1 MSEKE
6 PTSFYYVIP
15 GEVMHDPDLTIY
27 EKMLYG
33 LISGLS
39 NKYGHCFASN
49 EWIGKIIGLQERQI
63 QRYLKKMEMA
73 GYLRREIRSD
83 DENPF
88 KKYRYIYINT
98 YFKKSLPSVSHDS
111 SGMSSMTASDMS
123 SMTGII
129 SEENTLI
136 SEDTHTP
143 PSKASANAV
152 RACKFFIEKIKE
164 VNPKFKDPNLE
175 KWENEFDCILQIDK
189 RDVEE
194 LCDMIQWVFNHDFWK
209 SRCLSPGNLR
219 KQFDS
224 IYMQRQSETKM
235 NASEDNKSFAI
246 ALKKKYPDKLKN
258 LTISPKY
265 AMKLDS
271 GKELPFSLPIETFRN
286 ALCQMFGGRYEPNP
300 ESGKD
305 SDVEHTE

>member
-6 PTSFYYVIP
+6 FGSFYYVIP
-15 GEVMHDPDLTIY
+15 AEIMHSKDLCLE
-27 EKMLYG
+27 EKLIYG

-39 NKYGHCFASN
+39 NKKGYCFAGN
-49 EWIGKIIGLQERQI
+49 DFFEETLNIKETTVKKYIKNLEDKGFI
-63 QRYLKKMEMA
+63 QR
-73 GYLRREIRSD
+73 EIHSF
-83 DENPF
+83 ENNPF
-88 KKYRYIYINT
+88 KKERRIYLAAQ
-98 YFKKSLPSVSHDS
+98 FKKSLPESRTRPLGEPCARPPVGRERDP
-111 SGMSSMTASDMS
+111 
-123 SMTGII
+123 II

-143 PSKASANAV
+143 PSKASADAV

-175 KWENEFDCILQIDK
+175 KWEKEFDCILKVDK

-194 LCDMIQWVFNHDFWK
+194 LCDMIQWVFKHDFWK

-235 NASEDNKSFAI
+235 NASEDNKSFAV

-271 GKELPFSLPIETFRN
+271 GKELPFSLPVETFRN